1 MRYDKIRPGT
11 FLARPNRFVA
21 RVDLG
26 EGTVDCHVKNTG
38 RCRELLWPG
47 VPVWVQMSAAPGR
60 KTCCD
65 LVAVQKGERIVNI
78 DSQAPNRVAAQW
90 LQSGGLGFIPTLL
103 RPETRHGDSR
113 FDFYLEAPG
122 RRMFLEVKGV
132 TLEQADVAYFPDAPT
147 LRGLKHLRELEA
159 CVAQGYEACALFVI
173 QLEGVRAFRPNM
185 ATHPA
190 FGEALARAA
199 ARGVRVEARACRVAP
214 DMLEIGGPVPVE
226 LPPYDDERWK
236 EGLK

>member
-1 MRYDKIRPGT
+1 MRQYQT
-11 FLARPNRFVA
+11 
-21 RVDLG
+21 
-26 EGTVDCHVKNTG
+26 E
-38 RCRELLWPG
+38 
-47 VPVWVQMSAAPGR
+47 Q
-60 KTCCD
+60 
-65 LVAVQKGERIVNI
+65 
-78 DSQAPNRVAAQW
+78 QAKPQHATAIHKP
-90 LQSGGLGFIPTLL
+90 LHDDG
-103 RPETRHGDSR
+103 
-113 FDFYLEAPG
+113 
-122 RRMFLEVKGV
+122 
-132 TLEQADVAYFPDAPT
+132 
-147 LRGLKHLRELEA
+147 
-159 CVAQGYEACALFVI
+159 ALFVI